1 MTETMAT
8 GAMAAMFTGYRA
20 GALVVDMHA
29 RRMGVMQ
36 ARTEEGYPIAPV
48 DGSGDRWT
56 VRSMDRLRLATNE
69 ERRAL
74 GLGPRSVD

>member
-1 MTETMAT
+1 MTRKA
-8 GAMAAMFTGYRA
+8 GAALWTGYRA
-20 GALVVDMHA
+20 GALVVD
-29 RRMGVMQ
+29 RDTDRMGVMQ
-36 ARTEEGYPIAPV
+36 ARTEDGYPIAPV

-69 ERRAL
+69 ERRAI